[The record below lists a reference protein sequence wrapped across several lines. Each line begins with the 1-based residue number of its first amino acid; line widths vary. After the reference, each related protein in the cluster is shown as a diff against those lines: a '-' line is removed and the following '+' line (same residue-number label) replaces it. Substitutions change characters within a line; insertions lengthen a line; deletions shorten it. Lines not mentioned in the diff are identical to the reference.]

1 MQALGTIE
9 VVGLVAAIEAADVA
23 CKTANVQLVGYELA
37 RGGGYVTVK
46 VLGQV
51 SAVQAAMA
59 AASTAAGRIS
69 RVVST
74 LTIPRPNEQI
84 EPLVTNDS
92 TVGVVP
98 ATPGAAKAPQ
108 SRTLPPAVPK
118 IAETESPA
126 APKKAETETPA
137 AATTEATDQITI
149 TGKTTT
155 RRKTT

>member
-59 AASTAAGRIS
+59 AASTAAAKIS

-74 LTIPRPNEQI
+74 LTIPRPNEQL

-92 TVGVVP
+92 TVGFVP
-98 ATPGAAKAPQ
+98 TTPRAAKAPK
-108 SRTLPPAVPK
+108 SV
-118 IAETESPA
+118 
-126 APKKAETETPA
+126 TPA
-137 AATTEATDQITI
+137 AAASKEAAPEIPVAEKTKATDLKPP

-155 RRKTT
+155 RRKRT